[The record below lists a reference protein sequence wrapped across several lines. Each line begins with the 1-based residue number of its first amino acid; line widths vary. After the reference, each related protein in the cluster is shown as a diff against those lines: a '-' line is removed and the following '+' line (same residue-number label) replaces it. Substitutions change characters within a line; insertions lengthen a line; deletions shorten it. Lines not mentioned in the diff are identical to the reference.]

1 MPFTISRAAI
11 TRCRVV
17 YLGPPG
23 AGKATSLRYVY
34 ANINPLRKGE
44 LRQRQRG
51 RDQILELSFDVRIRS
66 AVARVSLATVTG
78 AVSDPQ
84 VFVDLLEGVHGVV
97 IVADSSPA
105 SFGANLRALQ
115 FVEQALGL
123 LGRRLSAVPHVLQ
136 YNKRD
141 LHEAL
146 PIAELDDALNRYS
159 APSFASVA
167 TEGREVEDA
176 LVAVTAS
183 VIDTTEGAEIAG
195 AAVART
201 SPAGGPDLSPL
212 EQAERSQLKNR
223 IQRQRRREELDK
235 AMSMAEHFLA
245 QDDMAECLR
254 WARKALQHDPDHGR
268 ARDLFERAKAK
279 IDELV
284 ERLYDDAVAAR
295 DAGDLAGA
303 AERAEH
309 ALELH
314 PHHRGF
320 ELLLAEIRKLTERP
334 RLEAPRRTGP
344 VAPVAAPPATPA
356 AMPAAA
362 APAPPPRP
370 ADDPATRHKAEVVA
384 LIRESEEHLKQG
396 DPRAALEV
404 IARLE
409 ERASHMQGG
418 ARDLLGALEQR
429 RRVVYEGLRTRARQR
444 AEVGD
449 YDRALEDLT
458 LVLEHDPHNAETLA
472 LVDQV
477 GTAIITRAARERGSG

>member
-1 MPFTISRAAI
+1 MPLSISRAAI

-44 LRQRQRG
+44 LRQRARG

-78 AVSDPQ
+78 PVSDPQ
-84 VFVDLLEGVHGVV
+84 VFVDLLEGVQGVM
-97 IVADSSPA
+97 IVADSQPQA
-105 SFGANLRALQ
+105 FGSNLRALQ

-141 LHEAL
+141 LHDVL

-159 APSFASVA
+159 APSFATVA

-176 LVAVTAS
+176 LVALTAS
-183 VIDTTEGAEIAG
+183 VIDTTEGAEGG
-195 AAVART
+195 AAAARAA
-201 SPAGGPDLSPL
+201 PASAPELSPL
-212 EQAERSQLKNR
+212 EQAERSQLKSR
-223 IQRQRRREELDK
+223 IQRQRRKDEIDK
-235 AMSMAEHFLA
+235 AISMAEHFVA

-254 WARKALQHDPDHGR
+254 WARKALQHDPDHTR
-268 ARDLFERAKAK
+268 ARDLFEHAKARL
-279 IDELV
+279 DELV
-284 ERLYDDAVAAR
+284 ERLYDDAIAAR

-334 RLEAPRRTGP
+334 RLETPRRTAP
-344 VAPVAAPPATPA
+344 VTPVAAP
-356 AMPAAA
+356 
-362 APAPPPRP
+362 APAPPAPPAPPAAPPRE
-370 ADDPATRHKAEVVA
+370 DPATRHKAEVVA
-384 LIRESEEHLKQG
+384 LIRESEELLKQG

-409 ERASHMQGG
+409 ERATRMPDGS
-418 ARDLLGALEQR
+418 RELLGALEQR
-429 RRVVYEGLRTRARQR
+429 RRVVYEGLRARARQR
-444 AEVGD
+444 ADVGD
-449 YDRALEDLT
+449 YERALEDLT
-458 LVLEHDPHNAETLA
+458 LVLEHDPHNSETLA

-477 GTAIITRAARERGSG
+477 GTAIITRAASGRGSG

>member
-1 MPFTISRAAI
+1 MPLSISRAAI

-78 AVSDPQ
+78 PVSDPQ
-84 VFVDLLEGVHGVV
+84 VFVDLLEGVNGVV
-97 IVADSSPA
+97 IVADSSPQA
-105 SFGANLRALQ
+105 FGSNLRALQ

-141 LHEAL
+141 LDEAL

-176 LVAVTAS
+176 LVAVTAN
-183 VIDTTEGAEIAG
+183 VIDTTEGAEASAG
-195 AAVART
+195 AAR
-201 SPAGGPDLSPL
+201 PAGVPGPELSPL
-212 EQAERSQLKNR
+212 EQAERTQLKSR
-223 IQRQRRREELDK
+223 LQRQRRKDEIDK

-254 WARKALQHDPDHGR
+254 WARKALQHDPDHAR

-279 IDELV
+279 LDELV
-284 ERLYDDAVAAR
+284 ERLYDDAIAAR
-295 DAGDLAGA
+295 DCGDLAGA

-334 RLEAPRRTGP
+334 RIEAPRRTGP
-344 VAPVAAPPATPA
+344 VTSVTPA
-356 AMPAAA
+356 AR
-362 APAPPPRP
+362 PAPPPPAPAPAPP
-370 ADDPATRHKAEVVA
+370 ADDPATRHKVEVVA
-384 LIRESEEHLKQG
+384 LIRESEEHLKRG

-409 ERASHMQGG
+409 DHAARMPGG

-429 RRVVYEGLRTRARQR
+429 RRVVYEGLRTRAKQR

-449 YDRALEDLT
+449 YERALEDLT
-458 LVLEHDPHNAETLA
+458 LVLEHDPHNGETLT

-477 GTAIITRAARERGSG
+477 GTAIISRAATERGSG

>member
-1 MPFTISRAAI
+1 MPLSISRAAI

-44 LRQRQRG
+44 LRQRARG

-78 AVSDPQ
+78 PVSDPQ

-97 IVADSSPA
+97 IVADSQPQA
-105 SFGANLRALQ
+105 FGSNLRALQ

-141 LHEAL
+141 LHDVL
-146 PIAELDDALNRYS
+146 PIAELDDALNRYGV
-159 APSFASVA
+159 ASFATVA

-176 LVAVTAS
+176 LVALTAS
-183 VIDTTEGAEIAG
+183 VIDTTESAERGGAS
-195 AAVART
+195 AARAT
-201 SPAGGPDLSPL
+201 PASGPELSPL
-212 EQAERSQLKNR
+212 EQAERSQLR
-223 IQRQRRREELDK
+223 SRLQRQRRKDEIDK
-235 AMSMAEHFLA
+235 AVSMAEHFLA

-254 WARKALQHDPDHGR
+254 WARKALHHDPDHAR

-279 IDELV
+279 LDELV
-284 ERLYDDAVAAR
+284 ERLYADAIAAR

-344 VAPVAAPPATPA
+344 VTPVAAPPP
-356 AMPAAA
+356 
-362 APAPPPRP
+362 APAPPPP
-370 ADDPATRHKAEVVA
+370 APPPEDPATRHKEEVVA
-384 LIRESEEHLKQG
+384 LIRESEELLKQG

-409 ERASHMQGG
+409 ERASRLPGG
-418 ARDLLGALEQR
+418 SRDLLGALEQR
-429 RRVVYEGLRTRARQR
+429 RRVVYEGLRARARQR
-444 AEVGD
+444 ADVGD
-449 YDRALEDLT
+449 YERALEDLT
-458 LVLEHDPHNAETLA
+458 LVLEHDPHNSETLA

-477 GTAIITRAARERGSG
+477 GTAIITRAGSGRGSG